1 MARDTARMN
10 ALVLDGFAPMQF
22 TYDQVTADPEWVLD
36 QTRLALA
43 TA

>member
-1 MARDTARMN
+1 MN

-22 TYDQVTADPEWVLD
+22 TYDHVTVEPDWVIE
-36 QTRLALA
+36 QTRQALT